1 MKHLTKYI
9 IIGILMLVCIV
20 YLFSRC
26 TWFIPSEAPKG
37 SDDKQDKVSVSNSGD
52 KELQKVIDEMT
63 LEEKIYQMFFVT
75 PEQLTGV
82 GEVIQA
88 GETTKKSV
96 EEKPVGGIIYF
107 AKNLQTP
114 QQTKEM
120 LEKTQEYSKIA
131 MFMAVDEEGGAV
143 SRIGSNSAMGMEKIE
158 SMGEIGESK
167 DYDRAYEAGVIIGE
181 KLYELG
187 FNVDFAPVA
196 DVLNGD
202 NVIGN
207 RSFGRDSEM
216 VSEMVSKFV
225 TGLSEN
231 GVSATLKHFPG
242 QGSTTGDTHY
252 NYVESNRTESEIR
265 SEELVPFKKGIESGA
280 DFVMLGHMTVKA
292 LDSKNPATF
301 SKKIVTNLLR
311 EEMGFEGIII
321 TDAMNM
327 GAILNTYTSGD
338 AAVSAVKAG
347 VDMILMPNDL
357 DAAFKAIYDAVKN
370 GEIDESRIDES
381 VMRILRLKA
390 KKGLI

>member
-9 IIGILMLVCIV
+9 IVGILILICVV

-26 TWFIPSEAPKG
+26 TWFIPNETPKG
-37 SDDKQDKVSVSNSGD
+37 NETEQGKVTVSNSGD
-52 KELQKVIDEMT
+52 KELQKVIDGMT
-63 LEEKIYQMFFVT
+63 LEEKIYQMFFIT

-88 GETTKKSV
+88 GETTKKSI

-107 AKNLQTP
+107 AKNIQTP

-120 LEKTQEYSKIA
+120 LEKTQEFSKIA
-131 MFMAVDEEGGAV
+131 MFMAVDEEGGIV
-143 SRIGSNSAMGMEKIE
+143 SRIGSNSAMGMETIE
-158 SMGEIGESK
+158 PMGEIGASE
-167 DYDRAYEAGVIIGE
+167 DYERAYEAGGIIGE

-196 DVLNGD
+196 DILDGD

-207 RSFGRDSEM
+207 RSFGSDSSVVSKM
-216 VSEMVSKFV
+216 VSRFV
-225 TGLSEN
+225 TGLTEK

-242 QGSTTGDTHY
+242 QGGTTGDTHY
-252 NYVESNRTESEIR
+252 NYVESNKSEGEIR
-265 SEELVPFKKGIESGA
+265 NSELLPFKKGIESGA
-280 DFVMLGHMTVKA
+280 DFVMIGHMTVKA
-292 LDSKNPATF
+292 LDPDNPATF
-301 SKKIVTNLLR
+301 SKRIVTNLLR
-311 EEMGFEGIII
+311 EEMAFEGIII

-357 DAAFKAIYDAVKN
+357 DVAFKAVYNAVKN